1 MRKQFSLLI
10 ICLILFSS
18 VATAFHHHE
27 DAADHGD
34 CPICT
39 VSHHQQAT
47 GSAPVAISIS
57 RSYTI
62 ATWVVPVLPIL
73 TAADY
78 TPANNRAPP
87 A

>member
-1 MRKQFSLLI
+1 MRKQLSLFI
-10 ICLILFSS
+10 ICLLLFSS

-27 DAADHGD
+27 DAANHAD

-47 GSAPVAISIS
+47 GSTAVVLSVL
-57 RSYTI
+57 RTFTI
-62 ATWVVPVLPIL
+62 ATWLLPDFTFI
-73 TAADY
+73 TAAAY

>member
-1 MRKQFSLLI
+1 MRKHLSLLI
-10 ICLILFSS
+10 ICLVLFSS
-18 VATAFHHHE
+18 VATSFHHHG
-27 DAADHGD
+27 DAANHAD

-47 GSAPVAISIS
+47 GTSPVAFSVF

-62 ATWVVPVLPIL
+62 ATWSLPALAIL